1 MQHKAVEKTTKRT
14 GIFLASMFFLGLM
27 FRIFEEVAKAE
38 HHWGLA
44 GIVAEPGNWLLL
56 LATIGFG
63 LSSFWAPAV
72 WFQPIVFLLLA
83 PIPLVQL
90 AESLYGLGFFM
101 MGILLLFRL
110 GFFESHRL
118 FRLICAIAYLYLWES
133 VSALRTGRDLISAI
147 EPVFFVTV
155 FLLMLYFAFSE
166 KLMVYLKE
174 PRQKLSLKEKTLSEA
189 ERAYVMALLKDGKN
203 YKEIAFDFEVSE
215 STVRNTLARAY
226 KKLGISDHMG
236 LVNLANQYDIV
247 D

>member
-1 MQHKAVEKTTKRT
+1 MHDKAVEKTTRRT
-14 GIFLASMFFLGLM
+14 GIFLASIFFLGLV
-27 FRIFEEVAKAE
+27 FRIFEEVAKVE
-38 HHWGLA
+38 HRWGLA
-44 GIVAEPGNWLLL
+44 AILAEPGNWILL
-56 LATIGFG
+56 LATVG
-63 LSSFWAPAV
+63 LCLSAFWAPAV

-83 PIPLVQL
+83 PIPLIQL
-90 AESLYGLGFFM
+90 AESLYGLGFYV

-110 GFFESHRL
+110 GFFERHRL
-118 FRLICAIAYLYLWES
+118 PKLICSIVYLYLWEV
-133 VSALRTGRDLISAI
+133 VSALRTGRDLIGAF

-174 PRQKLSLKEKTLSEA
+174 PKAKLSLREKTLSEA

-226 KKLGISDHMG
+226 KKLGVSDHAG
-236 LVNLANQYDIV
+236 LASLGNKYEIV